1 MNLSKLYL
9 LSFLLLAI
17 LINAKLQA
25 QNETNNWYFGKH
37 AALSFNSSPPTVLY
51 NSNMSALEGCASISD
66 ATGNLLF
73 YSNGDTIWN
82 KNHTILANGTG
93 LFGNLSSTQAVLIA
107 KLPGSN
113 SIYYVF
119 TTNPIGTSI
128 GLRYSIVDMTMA
140 AGLGSVTVKNALIY
154 APTCEKL
161 IGVKHCNGKDTWI
174 ISRETNL
181 NGFRAY
187 LLNSNGISLNPI
199 ISNVGGNINNV
210 SSNCVGYLKASAN
223 GSKLSAVYSGSSTS
237 GWFEVY
243 DFDNSTGII
252 SNPLNLSSYGFN
264 YSCEFSPDGT
274 KLFTATF
281 GPQQVLMQW
290 DLCAGNNN
298 AIINSIYTVSTGSV
312 FTVNAIYGMQLAKD
326 GKIYFCYG
334 GASNIGVIHNP
345 NNLGAAMGLSLTAL
359 TVAPNFVM
367 QGLPNFVNNY
377 NAVQIPLPFTNSL
390 ACSSVSFFASSQ
402 PSQTV
407 AATCTTL
414 AYTTNTYLWNFGDP
428 NSAAANT
435 SSIANPVH
443 YYSAIGNYTVS
454 LILNSQCRTDT
465 LVQSINITALSPTFS
480 VSGPTTI
487 CKGETASFSASPAYS
502 YSWTNGSL
510 TSSMAVTPTDNA
522 NYMVTATASNGCKW
536 SKNIALTVNKCLG
549 EDLFTQ
555 KTSELVIYPN
565 PSDGE
570 FIFESLSASQLF
582 IYNTLGDLV
591 FETKLRQG
599 DNKINLQHLNNGLYM
614 AHVLNE
620 NKYFVY
626 KIIKRE

>member
-1 MNLSKLYL
+1 MKISKLYL
-9 LSFLLLAI
+9 FWFLLWA
-17 LINAKLQA
+17 LIFNAKLQA

-37 AALSFNSSPPTVLY
+37 AALSFSSSPPTVLY

-66 ATGNLLF
+66 ASGNLLF

-82 KNHTILANGTG
+82 KNHTIMANGTG

-119 TTNPIGTSI
+119 TTNPLGTSI
-128 GLRYSIVDMTMA
+128 GLRYSKLDMNLA
-140 AGLGSVTVKNALIY
+140 AGLGSVTVKNTLLY
-154 APTCEKL
+154 TPTCEKL
-161 IGVKHCNGKDTWI
+161 VGVKHCNGKDTWI

-199 ISNVGGNINNV
+199 FSNVGGNINNL
-210 SSNCVGYLKASAN
+210 SNSVGYLKASSN
-223 GSKLSAVYSGSSTS
+223 GSKLCASYWGSTS
-237 GWFEVY
+237 ILGWAEVY

-252 SNPLNLSSYGFN
+252 SNPLNLGTYGFN
-264 YSCEFSPDGT
+264 YGCEFSPDGS
-274 KLFTATF
+274 KLFAATF
-281 GPQQVLMQW
+281 GTPQVLMQW
-290 DLCAGNNN
+290 DLCAGSNS
-298 AIINSIYTVSTGSV
+298 AIVNSKYTISTGSV
-312 FTVNAIYGMQLAKD
+312 FPTNAIYGMQLAKD

-345 NNLGAAMGLSLTAL
+345 NNLGAAMGLSLSAL
-359 TVAPNFVM
+359 SVAPNSVM
-367 QGLPNFVNNY
+367 LGLPNFVNNY
-377 NAVQIPLPFTNSL
+377 NAVQMPLPFSNSL
-390 ACSSVSFFASSQ
+390 ACSTVSFFASSQ

-414 AYTTNTYLWNFGDP
+414 AYPTNSYLWDFGDP

-435 SSIANPVH
+435 SSLANPVH

-480 VSGPTTI
+480 VSGPTAI
-487 CKGETASFSASPAYS
+487 CKGETATFSASPAYS

-510 TSSMAVTPTDNA
+510 SGSMAVTPTVGA
-522 NYMVTATASNGCKW
+522 NYMVIATASNGCKW
-536 SKNIALTVNKCLG
+536 SKNIVLTVNKCLG
-549 EDLFTQ
+549 ENLFTQ
-555 KTSELVIYPN
+555 NNSELLIYPN

-570 FIFESLSASQLF
+570 FTFESFTVSQLF

-591 FETKLRQG
+591 FETKIQKG
-599 DNKINLQHLNNGLYM
+599 ENKINLNHLNNGLYL
-614 AHVLNE
+614 ANVLNE
-620 NKYFVY
+620 NKFSVY
-626 KIIKRE
+626 KIIKKE